1 MKLRRNALIIA
12 GYGLFLLV
20 GTNMSAGLAEELH
33 HLPVPGMVIYPGQ
46 MLQDDM
52 FVDAQ
57 IAGLLP
63 VGAID
68 TRAQLLGRV
77 ARRTLLPGQPVTKA
91 AIGEAKIIVNGA
103 RVPVVY
109 QDGGL
114 SIVTYATALQS
125 SAVGETVS
133 VRNLD
138 SGRTISG
145 VLMLLRFL
153 PVLRRP
159 MLAMI
164 ALACP
169 ALVSPVMVSSAQAE
183 VRLKDVT
190 SIRGV
195 RDNQL
200 IGYGLIVGLT
210 GTGDSLRNAPFT
222 DQAMQ
227 SMLDH
232 VGVNVRG
239 ANLRARNVA
248 GVMVTADLPSGAA
261 RGTRVDITISAIG
274 DATSLQGGTLIMTP
288 LQGADGEVH
297 AVAQGS
303 IAISGFASQGQAEVV
318 TQGVPTVGRI
328 ANGAIVEKEVP
339 NNFGTARSLMLDL
352 KNPDF
357 KTAIHVADA
366 INAYAAQHYHMK
378 SAFESDYHAVA
389 VTIPPGVG
397 PVRYMAEIGDLMIQP
412 DMTARVVVDERTGTI
427 VIGQDVTISTVAVT
441 HGNLTVRVTE
451 KPQVSQPNAKSLGK
465 TVVVPNTEVDVMQDG
480 GRLGILRG
488 VNLQSLVRGLNQ
500 IGLKPMDIIAIL
512 QAIKT
517 AGALQAELVVQ

>member
-1 MKLRRNALIIA
+1 MRL
-12 GYGLFLLV
+12 
-20 GTNMSAGLAEELH
+20 
-33 HLPVPGMVIYPGQ
+33 
-46 MLQDDM
+46 
-52 FVDAQ
+52 
-57 IAGLLP
+57 
-63 VGAID
+63 
-68 TRAQLLGRV
+68 
-77 ARRTLLPGQPVTKA
+77 RTLPFL
-91 AIGEAKIIVNGA
+91 
-103 RVPVVY
+103 RVPF
-109 QDGGL
+109 L
-114 SIVTYATALQS
+114 ALC
-125 SAVGETVS
+125 
-133 VRNLD
+133 L
-138 SGRTISG
+138 
-145 VLMLLRFL
+145 
-153 PVLRRP
+153 
-159 MLAMI
+159 
-164 ALACP
+164 LACP
-169 ALVSPVMVSSAQAE
+169 VLTPLAQAE

-248 GVMVTADLPSGAA
+248 GVMITADLPSGAA

-303 IAISGFASQGQAEVV
+303 IAISGFASQGQAEMV

-357 KTAIHVADA
+357 KTAIRVTDA
-366 INAYAAQHYHMK
+366 INAYSVQHYHMK

-389 VTIPPGVG
+389 VTIPAGVG
-397 PVRYMAEIGDLMIQP
+397 PVRYMAEIGDLLIQP
-412 DMTARVVVDERTGTI
+412 DMIARVVVDERTGTI

-441 HGNLTVRVTE
+441 HGNLTVRVSE
-451 KPQVSQPNAKSLGK
+451 KPQVSQPNAKSNGK
-465 TVVVPNTEVDVMQDG
+465 TVVVPNTEVDVLQDG
-480 GRLGILRG
+480 GRFGILRG
-488 VNLQSLVRGLNQ
+488 VNLQTLVRGLNQ